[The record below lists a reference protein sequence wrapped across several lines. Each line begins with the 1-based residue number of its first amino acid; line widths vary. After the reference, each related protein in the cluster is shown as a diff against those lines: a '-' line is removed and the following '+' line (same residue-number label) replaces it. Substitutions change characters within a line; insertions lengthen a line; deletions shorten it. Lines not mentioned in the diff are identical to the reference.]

1 MPHKTVVNWS
11 EELAFDV
18 ELDGH
23 HFMVDADP
31 QFGGKNR
38 GPRPKAL
45 LLAGLAGCTGM
56 DVASMLDKM
65 KMPFDKF
72 VLEVEGTMTDEH
84 PKYYTD
90 IMTRYILYGK
100 ELDRN
105 KIEKAVS
112 LSVDKYCAVHYI
124 LAKSASMRHEI
135 ILNPD
140 QTQ

>member
-1 MPHKTVVNWS
+1 MPHKTVVIWT
-11 EELAFDV
+11 EDLAFDV

-56 DVASMLDKM
+56 DVASMLEKM

-72 VLEVEGTMTDEH
+72 VLEVEGEMADEH
-84 PKYYTD
+84 PKCYTD
-90 IMTRYILYGK
+90 IVIRYILYGK
-100 ELDRN
+100 ELDRD
-105 KIEKAVS
+105 KIEKAVN
-112 LSVDKYCAVHYI
+112 LSVDKYCAVYYI
-124 LAKSASMRHEI
+124 LAKSASMRHDI

-140 QTQ
+140 